1 MMKTTKTAIEMIR
14 EELCSRYGINEDQI
28 KLELYISGVDKEKG
42 MEILNDYT
50 KFKGIGP
57 FYNEEGTRGHTTSN
71 GAFSWVHVD
80 SGKKGEDD
88 EEFIVE

>member
-1 MMKTTKTAIEMIR
+1 MKTTKTAIEMIR

-42 MEILNDYT
+42 MEILNDYST
-50 KFKGIGP
+50 YKGLSP
-57 FYNEEGTRGHTTSN
+57 FYNEEGTRGHTSSN

-80 SGKKGEDD
+80 SGEKGEDD
-88 EEFIVE
+88 EEFIIE

>member
-42 MEILNDYT
+42 MEILNDYS
-50 KFKGIGP
+50 KYKGLRP
-57 FYNEEGTRGHTTSN
+57 FYNQKEHEDTQVQTVIFIG
-71 GAFSWVHVD
+71 FMYQW
-80 SGKKGEDD
+80 GKR
-88 EEFIVE
+88 

>member
-1 MMKTTKTAIEMIR
+1 MKTTKTAIEMIR
-14 EELCSRYGINEDQI
+14 EELCSRYGINENQI

-42 MEILNDYT
+42 MEILNDYST
-50 KFKGIGP
+50 YKGLSP
-57 FYNEEGTRGHTTSN
+57 FYNEEGTRGHTSSN